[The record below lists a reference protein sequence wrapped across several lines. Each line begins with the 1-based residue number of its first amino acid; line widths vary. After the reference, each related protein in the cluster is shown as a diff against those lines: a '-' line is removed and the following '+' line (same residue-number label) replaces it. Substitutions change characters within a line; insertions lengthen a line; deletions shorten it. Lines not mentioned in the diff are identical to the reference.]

1 MSLDDLL
8 AQIGEDCDKHLA
20 DLDEATV
27 LVGLSLQGRR
37 HLLAHRS
44 PGASRAELPEAHSV
58 YEIGSISKTFTTTLL
73 AVLEQRGLLSVED
86 PIGKHLPPAVQL
98 RPEIAGITLR
108 QLMTHSAGF
117 PSVGKLHEQL
127 IAEEARGAAAPPF
140 GAYTHYLRYRKE
152 HLYDD
157 LETVELAY
165 PTGEGWLY
173 SVLGMG
179 TLGHVVELAA
189 GRPYEELL
197 REVVCEPLG
206 LRDTGYTLSADQQE
220 RIVKAYFS
228 DGSPCPNWY
237 HDVMLPQGGLRS
249 TMTDLLTFGEANLR
263 AAARDDELSRA
274 VQRARAVHFTLPKG
288 TPTTQEMSPPW
299 QQQVVQGL
307 AWRGFEKRP
316 RASWH
321 PGTTLF
327 YHSGLAV
334 DDDAQVVCALLSS
347 SHDTLGL
354 MEPFAGLAGREP
366 LAAASLR
373 WFERACSMQPGR
385 QPGR

>member
-1 MSLDDLL
+1 MDIEELF
-8 AQIGEDCDKHLA
+8 AEIGTDAEKHLS

-27 LVGLSLQGRR
+27 LVGLTVDGER
-37 HLLAHRS
+37 HVRSYRS
-44 PGASRAELPEAHSV
+44 PGAERVALPTASSV
-58 YEIGSISKTFTTTLL
+58 FEIGSISKTFTTTLL
-73 AVLEQRGLLSVED
+73 AVLEQRGLLAVED
-86 PIGKHLPPAVQL
+86 PIGKHLPAALQL

-117 PSVGKLHEQL
+117 PSVGKLHEAF
-127 IAEEARGAAAPPF
+127 IAEEGRGAETAPPF

-152 HLYDD
+152 HLYSD

-165 PTGEGWLY
+165 PTGDGWLY

-179 TLGHVVELAA
+179 TLGHIVELAA

-197 REVVCEPLG
+197 REIVCEPLG
-206 LRDTGYTLSADQQE
+206 LPDTGYTLSVDQQE
-220 RIVKAYFS
+220 RIVRAYFS

-249 TMTDLLTFGEANLR
+249 TMDDLLTFAEANLR
-263 AAARDDELSRA
+263 AHAEDTEL
-274 VQRARAVHFTLPKG
+274 ARAMRRTRDVHLRQPKG
-288 TPTTQEMSPPW
+288 TEPLSLPW
-299 QQQVVQGL
+299 TDEVVHGL

-334 DDDAQVVCALLSS
+334 DDESQVGIVLLSS
-347 SHDTLGL
+347 SHDTLVFNDPVASLIGR
-354 MEPFAGLAGREP
+354 EPFAKTF
-366 LAAASLR
+366 LR
-373 WFERACSMQPGR
+373 WFDLACS
-385 QPGR
+385 